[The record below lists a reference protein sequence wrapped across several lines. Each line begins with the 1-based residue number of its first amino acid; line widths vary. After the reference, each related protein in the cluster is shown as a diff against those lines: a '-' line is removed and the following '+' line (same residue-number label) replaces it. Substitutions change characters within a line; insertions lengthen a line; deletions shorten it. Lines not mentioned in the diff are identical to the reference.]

1 MTYSLVDANAA
12 LFQLASRLIL
22 ATFSS
27 EIKRGEAA
35 IRIRVWQIQR
45 KPIRKVEKRVRASN
59 P

>member
-1 MTYSLVDANAA
+1 MTHSLVDANAA

-27 EIKRGEAA
+27 EIKRGEAT